1 MEKKV
6 IYSNQEEIDY
16 QLSVYQRAAIDIQ
29 ELVTHLKLKG
39 IPLNDNVLQMLS
51 CNPGTL
57 KEMIKNQAS
66 EDAEKLSRL
75 PSIQKMVTNSL
86 SIEIY
91 EIDKLE
97 DTLCRILKRGQGLA
111 LKYFQLK
118 DGEVS
123 LSADLE
129 QDLIEKYT
137 IYLDTENKHKAYEM
151 ALEIIEKL
159 ELLDKLCQENADG
172 IYAISPKIF
181 MRTNGIIAIQG
192 NTFEINPH
200 AIKEIQ

>member
-75 PSIQKMVTNSL
+75 PSIQKMVT
-86 SIEIY
+86 
-91 EIDKLE
+91 
-97 DTLCRILKRGQGLA
+97 GQFV
-111 LKYFQLK
+111 Y
-118 DGEVS
+118 
-123 LSADLE
+123 
-129 QDLIEKYT
+129 
-137 IYLDTENKHKAYEM
+137 
-151 ALEIIEKL
+151 
-159 ELLDKLCQENADG
+159 
-172 IYAISPKIF
+172 
-181 MRTNGIIAIQG
+181 
-192 NTFEINPH
+192 
-200 AIKEIQ
+200 